1 MSSILG
7 DKGTTVNKRQ
17 TTVAAVLAGLI
28 LVGGA
33 AYFLTGSS
41 SNQRGHSDRTT
52 LVETVRAEERQLNIR
67 IEAVGSTL
75 AKQAIDIVAQVSGPL
90 IEIKFEPGQ
99 RVAKGDVLARLE
111 QKTEQASVAEA
122 RASAIQANLAL
133 KRARSLRAKRNI
145 SAATVE
151 ERQAAALRAKAQLE
165 QAEERLAKRTIR
177 APFAGQVG
185 LKRVHVGA
193 QVDVNIILTT
203 LDDLSQVE
211 IDFAV
216 PERFYGQIKK
226 GQNIS
231 AKSAA
236 FPDRIFTGVI
246 SSIDTRVGEVSRAFK
261 VRALVPNNDGSLP
274 AGMFMHVDVTLEAH
288 KGVVVPEQ
296 AVIANAEHHI
306 IYTVVDNV
314 AHKNEV
320 QLGRRE
326 VGIVEVLS
334 GIKPGD
340 VVVTSGLQRLRDGVR
355 VKIVSPQSALEPVS
369 PVSQVKKSANAG

>member
-1 MSSILG
+1 MS
-7 DKGTTVNKRQ
+7 KRQ
-17 TTVAAVLAGLI
+17 TTVAAIIAGLI

-33 AYFLTGSS
+33 TYFLTDSTS
-41 SNQRGHSDRTT
+41 TQQRHSGRAT
-52 LVETVRAEERQLNIR
+52 LVETVRAQEQQLNIR

-75 AKQAIDIVAQVSGPL
+75 AKQAINIVAQVSGPL
-90 IEIKFEPGQ
+90 IEILFEPGQ

-111 QKTEQASVAEA
+111 QKTERAAVAEFSASVTE
-122 RASAIQANLAL
+122 ANLAL
-133 KRARSLRAKRNI
+133 TRARSLRAKRNV

-151 ERQAAALRAKAQLE
+151 QRQAVALRAKAQLD

-193 QVDVNIILTT
+193 QVDENVILTT

-236 FPDRIFTGVI
+236 FPDRIFTGLV

-261 VRALVPNNDGSLP
+261 VRALVPNEDGSLP
-274 AGMFMHVDVTLEAH
+274 AGMFMHIDVTLQTH

-296 AVIANAEHHI
+296 AVIVNAEHHI
-306 IYTVVDNV
+306 IYTVVNNV
-314 AHKNEV
+314 AYKNEV

-334 GIKPGD
+334 GINSGD
-340 VVVTSGLQRLRDGVR
+340 VVVISGLQRLRDGVP
-355 VKIVSPQSALEPVS
+355 VEIVSPQSELEPTS

>member
-1 MSSILG
+1 MS
-7 DKGTTVNKRQ
+7 KRQ
-17 TTVAAVLAGLI
+17 TTVTAVIAGLI
-28 LVGGA
+28 LIGGA
-33 AYFLTGSS
+33 AYLFAGKSS
-41 SNQRGHSDRTT
+41 DNQARPDQAA
-52 LVETVRAEERQLNIR
+52 LVETVRAQEQQLNIR

-75 AKQAIDIVAQVSGPL
+75 AKQAINIVAQVSGPL
-90 IEIKFEPGQ
+90 TEILFEPGQ
-99 RVAKGDVLARLE
+99 YVAQGDVLARLE
-111 QKTEQASVAEA
+111 KKTEQAVVAET
-122 RASAIQANLAL
+122 RASVTEANLAL
-133 KRARSLRAKRNI
+133 KRARSLRAKKNV

-151 ERQAAALRAKAQLE
+151 ERRAVALRAKAQLD

-193 QVDVNIILTT
+193 QVDESVILTT

-211 IDFAV
+211 IDFAI

-226 GQNIS
+226 GQLIS

-236 FPDRIFTGVI
+236 FPDRIFTGVV
-246 SSIDTRVGEVSRAFK
+246 SSIDTRVGQVSRAFK
-261 VRALVPNNDGSLP
+261 VRALVPNDDGSLP
-274 AGMFMHVDVTLEAH
+274 AGMFMHIEVTLQSH

-306 IYTVVDNV
+306 IYTVVNNT
-314 AHKNEV
+314 AYKNEV

-334 GIKPGD
+334 GINPND
-340 VVVTSGLQRLRDGVR
+340 VVVTSGLQRLRDGVP
-355 VKIVSPQSALEPVS
+355 VKVVSPQSELEPAA
-369 PVSQVKKSANAG
+369 PISQVKKSAIAG